1 MTNISTSTSFITIN
15 NPSSPL
21 EATQRARNIWLS
33 ATTESDLE
41 EVEKLY
47 RWALSSKEKSNK
59 TTVLTAA
66 SCAMASVGNDGYN
79 DIDGEDCGDDSDG
92 SINDNG
98 TKSNNTSH
106 NGPSNKKR
114 RLTKGGDCGLTREQ
128 FVQAG
133 EKLAL
138 ILCQSGRSKKAKK
151 GLSSMGF
158 TCRLA
163 KRVLDYPYP
172 MDGELQRN
180 DEYNGSIEIRA
191 DGTRLVT
198 DESKPVRSDSPPCQI
213 IDGFLSTL
221 ELNRLRSI
229 FESPTANYWTEHNYA
244 VEPPSPYFSY
254 VIPLSGIVDNNQ
266 HMQEIKKSKD
276 NEQESNHN
284 YGFLGDLLRKIVT
297 CPLLDKKFPK
307 LSNAAFVEMWAHNRP
322 HASGHQMHFDS
333 DDEGRGGVRNP
344 IISSILYIS
353 TGRSGS
359 ANADTNN
366 ADVKERP
373 AGGPSLVTNQK
384 LSDTRL
390 ATRGWLAHPK
400 PHRLVAFDGRYLHGV
415 VPGKGV
421 QEGRRVT
428 LMFAFW
434 QDIRIRIG
442 SGHGS
447 ARPFPTNETSLGSD
461 DGNVQD
467 WAKRLID
474 PLEQDIN
481 GENQYKSCT
490 ITNPIEL
497 DSVYE
502 TLDGKPWKRGMG
514 MPSYE
519 QVFQG
524 F

>member
-1 MTNISTSTSFITIN
+1 MTDIPTSANFITLN
-15 NPSSPL
+15 DPTSPL
-21 EATQRARNIWLS
+21 EAIQRARKLWLS
-33 ATTESDLE
+33 ATTPSDLE

-47 RWALSSKEKSNK
+47 RWALSSKEKSNQ
-59 TTVLTAA
+59 TD
-66 SCAMASVGNDGYN
+66 SGGNN
-79 DIDGEDCGDDSDG
+79 DDC
-92 SINDNG
+92 
-98 TKSNNTSH
+98 SNNNCTTS
-106 NGPSNKKR
+106 NSNSYKDRPNKKKK
-114 RLTKGGDCGLTREQ
+114 LAKGGDCGLTREQ

-138 ILCQSGRSKKAKK
+138 LLCQSGRSKKAKK

-163 KRVLDYPYP
+163 KLVLDYPYP
-172 MDGELQRN
+172 IEGEQQRN
-180 DEYNGSIEIRA
+180 DDCGGAIQVMV
-191 DGTRLVT
+191 DGTRHIA
-198 DESKPVRSDSPPCQI
+198 DESKTARKILPPCQI

-221 ELNRLRSI
+221 ELKRLRSV
-229 FESPTANYWTEHNYA
+229 FESPTASYWTEHNYA

-254 VIPLSGIVDNNQ
+254 VIPLSGIINNNQ
-266 HMQEIKKSKD
+266 HLSGIKESKD
-276 NEQESNHN
+276 KISSDDRRSNHN
-284 YGFLGDLLRKIVT
+284 YGFLGELLRKIIL
-297 CPLLDKKFPK
+297 CPLLNQKFPK
-307 LSNAAFVEMWAHNRP
+307 LSDAAFVEMWAHNRP

-344 IISSILYIS
+344 IISTILYVSAGKSGFANVDTKNVNVVERS
-353 TGRSGS
+353 T
-359 ANADTNN
+359 
-366 ADVKERP
+366 
-373 AGGPSLVTNQK
+373 GGPSLVTNQK

-434 QDIRIRIG
+434 QDIRIRNEKVP
-442 SGHGS
+442 GS
-447 ARPFPTNETSLGSD
+447 ARPFPTNETSLDSA
-461 DGNVQD
+461 DGTVVN
-467 WAKRLID
+467 WAKRLIES
-474 PLEQDIN
+474 LEKDVN
-481 GENQYKSCT
+481 GENQYKSCA

-497 DSVYE
+497 DGVYE
-502 TLDGKPWKRGMG
+502 TLDGTPWKRGMG
-514 MPSYE
+514 MPSYD